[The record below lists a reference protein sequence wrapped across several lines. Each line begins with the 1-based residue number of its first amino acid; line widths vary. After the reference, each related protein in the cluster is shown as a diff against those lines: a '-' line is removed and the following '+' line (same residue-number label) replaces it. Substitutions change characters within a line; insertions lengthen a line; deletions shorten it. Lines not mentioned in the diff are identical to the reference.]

1 MLRLISGTDTIG
13 DIGKKINEKVG
24 NPSLAEYYCI
34 KSDNKSGAG
43 IKIIDLLSDNI
54 LIK

>member
-1 MLRLISGTDTIG
+1 MLRLSSGTILFV
-13 DIGKKINEKVG
+13 ISGKKINEKVG

-43 IKIIDLLSDNI
+43 IKIIDLLPDNI

>member
-1 MLRLISGTDTIG
+1 MKRSVILRWH
-13 DIGKKINEKVG
+13 KIKEKVG

-34 KSDNKSGAG
+34 KSDNKSGSG
-43 IKIIDLLSDNI
+43 IKIIDLLPDNI